1 MDKLTPQNVQLYPAR
16 KVIVPNDRDTKTL
29 FNYSAETYRRR
40 LNNPDGFIIVEVKN
54 HKRFGKIKTP
64 VKLTIDP
71 TVAAADPTLT
81 EPLSQFDFDVA
92 TVCISSWHADK
103 RRLSPAII
111 YRCLTG
117 KIGQHDFT
125 PSKDQLAAIMHS
137 LKKLMNVH
145 LDIYLHD
152 ACIKLGYNKGKPITI
167 SNYIIPAQIGEGFIN
182 GQRTTVID
190 LTAESPLL
198 TVATVKNNQLIAYDA
213 RILNIPRQN
222 NTPLHIELK
231 HYIMRRVMEI
241 IAHPKEMTPSIT
253 FADVFEK
260 CGLENASPSKK
271 WRIRKFIESFIAHL
285 LKCGVLT
292 SYQVNKKDNNLYS
305 ISFTFP
311 QKASKAE
318 RMKTSEQIETR
329 AVSGAVGTSQIRS
342 CYAENWQWTILK
354 SSQLPKNQFYIVLTP
369 LLPTLQPSPNSL

>member
-1 MDKLTPQNVQLYPAR
+1 MEKLTPKNVQLCPAR
-16 KVIVPNDRDTKTL
+16 KIIVPNDRDTKTL
-29 FNYSAETYRRR
+29 FKFTKTNYTHNV
-40 LNNPDGFIIVEVKN
+40 NNPDGFRIVEMKN
-54 HKRFGKIKTP
+54 HKRFGKIVTP
-64 VKLTIDP
+64 VKISIDP
-71 TVAAADPTLT
+71 ALLATDPTLT
-81 EPLSQFDFDVA
+81 EPLNQFDFDVA
-92 TVCISSWHADK
+92 TVCISSWYAGK
-103 RRLSPAII
+103 CRLSPAII

-152 ACIKLGYNKGKPITI
+152 ACKKLGYNKSKPITI

-329 AVSGAVGTSQIRS
+329 AVSGAVGTAQIRS

-354 SSQLPKNQFYIVLTP
+354 SSQLPKNQLYIVLTP
-369 LLPTLQPSPNSL
+369 LLPTLQPHPNSL